1 LSLLFDSLFIFIVG
15 LFYVVDSSDRERMND
30 AKDELYKILD
40 ESEMRNV
47 PVIIIANK
55 QDVPSK

>member
-1 LSLLFDSLFIFIVG
+1 LSLLFDSLFVFIVG
-15 LFYVVDSSDRERMND
+15 LFYVVDSSDKERMND
-30 AKDELYKILD
+30 AKDELYRILD

-55 QDVPSK
+55 QDLPSK

>member
-1 LSLLFDSLFIFIVG
+1 
-15 LFYVVDSSDRERMND
+15 MND
-30 AKDELYKILD
+30 AKDELFKVLD

-55 QDVPSK
+55 QDVPSKYIILEENKLYDILFHL

>member
-1 LSLLFDSLFIFIVG
+1 MSLLFDSLFIFIVG

>member
-1 LSLLFDSLFIFIVG
+1 MSLLFDSLFIFIVG

-55 QDVPSK
+55 QDVSSK

>member
-1 LSLLFDSLFIFIVG
+1 
-15 LFYVVDSSDRERMND
+15 MND
-30 AKDELYKILD
+30 AKDELFKVLD

>member
-1 LSLLFDSLFIFIVG
+1 MSLLFDSLFVFIVG
-15 LFYVVDSSDRERMND
+15 LFYVVDSSDKERMND
-30 AKDELYKILD
+30 AKDELYRILD

-55 QDVPSK
+55 QDLPSK